1 MAAMTLNEF
10 FDAAYQWGEQNAQ
23 LILLLGVAVPA
34 LGTLLAFIG
43 KGGKTDEDGR
53 FIASMVMGFAMFA
66 VVLEVMAIFVGVYI
80 RGSSLLDANAALLAA
95 PVICLFGSVFGL
107 RLVFPLAEIGVVRS
121 ILDMTG
127 FFISCLFVMWFMSKF
142 NGWFIGI
149 HGSLFTFAI
158 IVGIGIYF
166 LRRQYR
172 RAFGLDRERRV
183 PQPARAHAHYDD

>member
-1 MAAMTLNEF
+1 MTLNEF
-10 FDAAYQWGEQNAQ
+10 FDSTYQWGEQNAQ

-53 FIASMVMGFAMFA
+53 FIASMVMGLAMFA

-80 RGSSLLDANAALLAA
+80 RGSSLMDANAALLAA
-95 PVICLFGSVFGL
+95 PIICLVGSVLGL

-121 ILDMTG
+121 ILDMVG
-127 FFISCLFVMWFMSKF
+127 FFVSCLFVIWFMSKF
-142 NGWFIGI
+142 NGWYIGI
-149 HGSLFTFAI
+149 HGSLFTFVI
-158 IVGIGIYF
+158 IVVIGLFF

-172 RAFGLDRERRV
+172 RAFGLDRQRHT
-183 PQPARAHAHYDD
+183 PQPARVHAHSDD

>member
-1 MAAMTLNEF
+1 MTLNEF
-10 FDAAYQWGEQNAQ
+10 FDSSYQWGERNAQ

-53 FIASMVMGFAMFA
+53 FIASMVMGLAMFA

-80 RGSSLLDANAALLAA
+80 RGSSLMDANAALLAA
-95 PVICLFGSVFGL
+95 PIICLFGSVLGL

-121 ILDMTG
+121 ILDMAG
-127 FFISCLFVMWFMSKF
+127 FFVSCLFVIWFMSKF
-142 NGWFIGI
+142 NGWYIGI
-149 HGSLFTFAI
+149 HGSLVTFVI
-158 IVGIGIYF
+158 IVVIGLFF

-172 RAFGLDRERRV
+172 RAFGLERERRT
-183 PQPARAHAHYDD
+183 PQPARVHAHSDD